1 MIVSVDWLSDYV
13 RMDLLPEEIAHRLT
27 MAGLNLESVEPA
39 DGDTAIDLEVTSN
52 RPDCLG
58 HIGIAREIGVLTR
71 QELSIPSAGLPEGR
85 TPASG
90 AVAVTIECPDLC
102 PAYTARV
109 LRCVK
114 IGASPE
120 WMQRRLRAIGVTPIN
135 NVVDA
140 TNYVLMECGQPLHAF
155 DLGKLSGGRII
166 VRRARAGETLKAID
180 HREYPLSSDMCVIAD
195 AVRPVAI
202 GGVMGGADTEI
213 TPQTRDILIEVA
225 NFQPLSIHHTARSL
239 RLHSPSSYRFER
251 RVNDQQLDWASRRC
265 CELILASG
273 GGEVLT
279 GSVVAGEIP
288 QWIPEPVRLRRARIS
303 RILGIDVPWDEALG
317 ILERLG
323 LQRINADADSAGYV
337 PPSWRRDL
345 TREIDLIEEV
355 ARIHGYDRIPEDRP
369 IPTVAGTRS
378 TAERIDER
386 IRSVLTAAGF
396 SEAVTFSFITPD
408 VRRMFSR
415 HPDAEPLSITPSAG
429 DSGDTLRSTLIPS
442 LVACRGE
449 NARRGNLDVELFE
462 IARAYLH
469 ADSSDPAGQ
478 PRRIGIV
485 GGRSYLEL
493 RGVVEALARSIR
505 RTAEVSVRNCGI
517 AQFLAGRGAEVWL
530 NDAPWGVLG
539 ELDREAD
546 GVRELKLRDAVTVA
560 ELDVQPL
567 LDTAELVPQAQ
578 PISEFPAIL
587 RDLNFV
593 LDEHIKWTELE
604 NVVRQ
609 AAGPQL
615 EAVRF
620 VEQYRGQHIPTGK
633 KSYVLT
639 LAYRAADR
647 TLTGEEVDAAQSNII
662 AACGSQCGAELRK

>member
-1 MIVSVDWLSDYV
+1 
-13 RMDLLPEEIAHRLT
+13 
-27 MAGLNLESVEPA
+27 
-39 DGDTAIDLEVTSN
+39 
-52 RPDCLG
+52 
-58 HIGIAREIGVLTR
+58 
-71 QELSIPSAGLPEGR
+71 
-85 TPASG
+85 
-90 AVAVTIECPDLC
+90 
-102 PAYTARV
+102 V
-109 LRCVK
+109 LRGVK

-166 VRRARAGETLKAID
+166 VRRARAGEKLQAID
-180 HREYPLSSDMCVIAD
+180 HREYPLAPDMCVIAD
-195 AVRPVAI
+195 ANRPVAI
-202 GGVMGGADTEI
+202 GGVMGGAETEI
-213 TPQTRDILIEVA
+213 TPRTRDILIEVA
-225 NFQPLSIHHTARSL
+225 NFQPLSIHHTARTL

-273 GGEVLT
+273 GGEALA

-288 QWIPEPVRLRRARIS
+288 QWRPEPVQLRKSRIS
-303 RILGIDVPWDEALG
+303 RILGIDVPWDEALH

-323 LQRINADADSAGYV
+323 LQRMDANAAAADFA

-378 TAERIDER
+378 KAERIDER

-396 SEAVTFSFITPD
+396 SEAVTFSFSTPG
-408 VRRMFSR
+408 VQRIFAR
-415 HPDAEPLSITPSAG
+415 HPDAERLEIAPSAG
-429 DSGDTLRSTLIPS
+429 DYGDTLRSSLIPS

-469 ADSSDPAGQ
+469 SDSSDPAGQ

-493 RGVVEALARSIR
+493 RGVIETLAHSVRRSS
-505 RTAEVSVRNCGI
+505 EVSMRPSDI
-517 AQFLAGRGAEVWL
+517 AQFIPGRGAEVWL
-530 NDAPWGVLG
+530 NDALWGVLG

-567 LDTAELVPQAQ
+567 LDAAELVPQAQ
-578 PISEFPAIL
+578 PISEFPAIG

-593 LDEHIKWTELE
+593 LDESVTWADLE
-604 NVVRQ
+604 DFVRK

-615 EAVRF
+615 ESMRF
-620 VEQYRGQHIPTGK
+620 VEQYRGQHIPAGK

-639 LAYRAADR
+639 LSYRAADR
-647 TLTGEEVDAAQSNII
+647 TLTSEEVDAAQKTVI
-662 AACGSQCGAELRK
+662 AMCRSQFGAELR

>member
-13 RMDLLPEEIAHRLT
+13 RMDLPPEEIAQRLT
-27 MAGLNLESVEPA
+27 MAGLNLESVEPV

-71 QELSIPSAGLPEGR
+71 QEVRIPEADLPEGR
-85 TPASG
+85 TPASN
-90 AVAVTIECPDLC
+90 AVSVTIECSDLC

-109 LRCVK
+109 LRGVK

-155 DLGKLSGGRII
+155 DLGKLGGGRII

-180 HREYPLSSDMCVIAD
+180 HREYPLSADTCVIAD

-213 TPQTRDILIEVA
+213 TPHTRDILIEVA

-273 GGEVLT
+273 GGEVLA
-279 GSVVAGEIP
+279 GSVVAGGIP
-288 QWIPEPVRLRRARIS
+288 AWRPGPVRLRRARIS
-303 RILGIDVPWDEALG
+303 RVLGIDVPWDEALG

-323 LQRINADADSAGYV
+323 LERIDAATEAAGFR

-378 TAERIDER
+378 RAERIDER

-396 SEAVTFSFITPD
+396 SEAVTFSFTTPD
-408 VRRMFSR
+408 VQRTFTR
-415 HPDAEPLSITPSAG
+415 HPEAERLAIAPSAG
-429 DSGDTLRSTLIPS
+429 DYGDTLRSTLIPS

-469 ADSSDPAGQ
+469 SDASDPLGQ

-493 RGVVEALARSIR
+493 RGVLECLARSVR
-505 RTAEVSVRNCGI
+505 RSAEVSVRPSDI
-517 AQFLAGRGAEVWL
+517 AQFIPGRGAEVWL
-530 NDAPWGVLG
+530 KDAPWGVLG

-546 GVRELKLRDAVTVA
+546 GLRELKLRDAVTVA

-567 LDTAELVPQAQ
+567 LDASELVPQVQ
-578 PISEFPAIL
+578 PISEFPPIS

-593 LDEHIKWTELE
+593 LDETCTWAGLE
-604 NVVRQ
+604 SVVRE

-615 EAVRF
+615 ETVRF
-620 VEQYRGQHIPTGK
+620 VEQYRGQHIPAGK

-639 LAYRAADR
+639 LSYRAADR
-647 TLTGEEVDAAQSNII
+647 TLTSEEVDAAQQSVI
-662 AACGSQCGAELRK
+662 AACRSQFGAELR